1 MATSQQS
8 RPLTVLQITD
18 THLHAGADA
27 RLRGIDT
34 ARTLD
39 AVLEH
44 AQADRRWPPD
54 AILATGDIV
63 HDDGL
68 AAYERFGTMLAA
80 FGLPVLCVPGNH
92 DDSGLMAEVLDAAPF
107 TVGGV
112 VRLAE
117 WSFVL
122 LDTTIAGE
130 EGGRLGAERLAAL
143 DADLSG
149 ETGRHVMICMHH
161 QPIPMGS
168 AWLDGGRV
176 EDGDEFFEVVDA
188 HANVRCVVWGHVHQ
202 ASDRLRGQIRLLST
216 PSTCM
221 QFRPNRAFFALD
233 DRPPGMRWF
242 RLDPDGGIDTAV
254 EWVGS

>member
-1 MATSQQS
+1 MANSRQS

-18 THLHAGADA
+18 THLSANPEA

-34 ARTLD
+34 ARTLA
-39 AVLEH
+39 AVLDH
-44 AQADRRWPPD
+44 AQGGPHWPPD
-54 AILATGDIV
+54 AIVATGDIV
-63 HDDGL
+63 HDDGR
-68 AAYERFGTMLAA
+68 AAYEQFRSMLGG
-80 FGLPVLCVPGNH
+80 FDVPVLCVPGNH
-92 DDSGLMAEVLDAAPF
+92 DDPEVTVEVLDAEPF
-107 TVGGV
+107 TVGGD
-112 VRLAE
+112 VRIGG

-122 LDTTIAGE
+122 LDTTIAGK
-130 EGGRLGAERLAAL
+130 EGGRFGERRLLSL
-143 DADLSG
+143 DATLRK
-149 ETGRHVMICMHH
+149 EAGRHVMICMHH
-161 QPIPMGS
+161 HPIPMGS